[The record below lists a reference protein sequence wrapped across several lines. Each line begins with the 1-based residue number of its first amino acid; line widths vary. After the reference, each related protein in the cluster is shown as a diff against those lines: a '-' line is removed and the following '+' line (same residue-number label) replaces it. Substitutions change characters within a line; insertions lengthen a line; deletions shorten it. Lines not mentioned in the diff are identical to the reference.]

1 MLDLTIMVQT
11 RREEMDHA
19 MKQLE
24 KRNKRQG

>member
-11 RREEMDHA
+11 RREEMDRA

>member
-11 RREEMDHA
+11 RREEMDRA
-19 MKQLE
+19 MKELE